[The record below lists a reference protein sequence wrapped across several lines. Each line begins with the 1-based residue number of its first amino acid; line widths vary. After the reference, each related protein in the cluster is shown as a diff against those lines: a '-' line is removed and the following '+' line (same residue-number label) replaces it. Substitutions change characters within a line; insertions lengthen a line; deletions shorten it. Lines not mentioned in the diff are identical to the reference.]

1 MAIDIENI
9 LADTLLS
16 LCHEKEYKDITI
28 KDIRS
33 KSGISRTGF
42 YNHFRDK
49 NDLAHWIYY
58 HRVQT
63 FFTKEPVENFY
74 ESLLIY
80 YRRVQ
85 KYHYFLKS
93 VLKVTEQN
101 CLKDYM
107 YEHPFQWELQYNI
120 QWYQKNQGKKP
131 VMDELRFFT
140 EYHSMASVSMTIKW
154 IQEDMP
160 FPPEEMARRIAYL
173 KKIGFAEILNDADE
187 NIEHPY
193 K

>member
-49 NDLAHWIYY
+49 NDLTHWIYC

-63 FFTKEPVENFY
+63 FFTKESVENFY
-74 ESLLIY
+74 ESLL
-80 YRRVQ
+80 
-85 KYHYFLKS
+85 
-93 VLKVTEQN
+93 
-101 CLKDYM
+101 
-107 YEHPFQWELQYNI
+107 
-120 QWYQKNQGKKP
+120 G
-131 VMDELRFFT
+131 
-140 EYHSMASVSMTIKW
+140 
-154 IQEDMP
+154 
-160 FPPEEMARRIAYL
+160 
-173 KKIGFAEILNDADE
+173 
-187 NIEHPY
+187 
-193 K
+193 